1 MADRKKRAV
10 PVILLKGRTSDYE
23 FSQALRQYNLNPIYI
38 APSQAIMKNLGL
50 LKAKLQAPHRY
61 AGIIFAGPRSVQ
73 AVYEALGNNGMMP
86 SCWRALHN
94 YALGGNTHSSA
105 YMTLRNLPTLGDRA
119 VSAHNLCDLI
129 VETIGPKRDLPL
141 LLPCGNEASNT
152 LRVRLVAQGFRVD
165 ACEVYENQ
173 THPNFKNEMKK
184 ALKSKNLETIV
195 FYSLASVKSASEFFI
210 QYMVS
215 VSDRKLIAVGAAVQ
229 KAMMEAKLPV
239 SSVVD
244 SNSVDQLLDAI
255 KH

>member
-1 MADRKKRAV
+1 MADRQKREV
-10 PVILLKGRTSDYE
+10 TLLKGHSADYE
-23 FSQALRQYNLNPIYI
+23 CSQALRQNNLNPIYI
-38 APSQAIMKNLGL
+38 PPSQVVMKNLDV
-50 LKAKLQAPHRY
+50 LKAKLEEPHRY
-61 AGIIFAGPRSVQ
+61 AGIIFSGTRSVQ
-73 AVYEALGNNGMMP
+73 AVYQALGNGMMP

-105 YMTLRNLPTLGDRA
+105 YMSLRNLPTLGDRA

-173 THPNFKNEMKK
+173 IHPNFKDDMKK
-184 ALKSKNLETIV
+184 ALKSKHLETIV
-195 FYSLASVKSASEFFI
+195 FYSLASVKSALEFFGK
-210 QYMVS
+210 YKVS
-215 VSDRKLIAVGAAVQ
+215 VSDRKLIAVGAAAQ

-239 SSVVD
+239 SAVVD
-244 SNSVDQLLDAI
+244 SNSVDQLINAI